1 MREKPGTG
9 EGAAIARSRVARALR
24 RCGIA
29 VLAIVVA
36 YGALLVHPQ
45 IVFAYTT
52 RAGNL
57 VLHARGPLPP
67 GATEIAEAARERVA
81 RSPLYDP
88 GRDYDVFLCDTQAC
102 FTFFVLWDRR
112 VGGVSHVHLTGNAFI
127 RPSRI
132 ERDRLIAYSGKEPD
146 GDRTLTYFVAHEVAH
161 TMTAAKVGRFG
172 YHGLAAWQR
181 EGYADYVG
189 KGGAGVI
196 DYDGWRA
203 AFKAEDADMD
213 PRRSGLYRRYHLMVA
228 FLLDHRGW
236 TVPELLAAPIA
247 PTAVEDELRAAR

>member
-1 MREKPGTG
+1 MLETTD
-9 EGAAIARSRVARALR
+9 EGAAIKRSRVARVLR
-24 RCGIA
+24 RGGVA
-29 VLAIVVA
+29 LLLIVVA
-36 YGALLVHPQ
+36 YGALLVRPQ
-45 IVFAYTT
+45 IVFAYST

-57 VLHARGPLPP
+57 VLHARSPLPP
-67 GATEIAEAARERVA
+67 RADEILRAARERVA

-88 GRDYDVFLCDTQAC
+88 GRDYHVFLCDTQAC

-146 GDRTLTYFVAHEVAH
+146 GDRTLTYYLAHEVAH
-161 TMTAAKVGRFG
+161 TMTAARVGRIG
-172 YHGLAAWQR
+172 YHRLDAWQR

-189 KGGAGVI
+189 KGGAGAI
-196 DYDGWRA
+196 DYQAWRA
-203 AFKAEDADMD
+203 EFEAGDAGMD

-236 TVPELLAAPIA
+236 SVPELLSAPIA
-247 PTAVEDELRAAR
+247 GVTVETELRAAP